1 MSAEPVSEL
10 TRRRTDGDVL
20 ARLNAIDHRLH
31 QISTQL
37 APHACLLSDGEDG
50 RATKSRRR
58 LLSLRPAGSDA

>member
-1 MSAEPVSEL
+1 MSAEPVNEP
-10 TRRRTDGDVL
+10 TRRTDGDVL

-37 APHACLLSDGEDG
+37 AAVVE
-50 RATKSRRR
+50 TKSRRR